1 MNQAGLDAVR
11 DRISVLRQWRDKND
25 PDAKLMADLL
35 DEIERLEARDK
46 AAAPPE
52 DA

>member
-1 MNQAGLDAVR
+1 MPQASHDAIR
-11 DRISVLRQWRDKND
+11 SRIEVLRHWRDEND
-25 PDAKLMADLL
+25 PDAQMMADMLA
-35 DEIERLEARDK
+35 EIERLEARDK